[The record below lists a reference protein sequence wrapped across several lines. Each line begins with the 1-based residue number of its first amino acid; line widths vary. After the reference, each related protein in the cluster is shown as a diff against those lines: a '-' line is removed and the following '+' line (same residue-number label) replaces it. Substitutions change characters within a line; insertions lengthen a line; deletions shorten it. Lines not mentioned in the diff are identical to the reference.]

1 MKQVNKIT
9 KFKRSLLLGKDKKNL
24 INQLMD
30 IEIMSY
36 YWIEKITGQKVD
48 DEYYSMKVE
57 IFKELLEKDPD
68 YKRKEK

>member
-30 IEIMSY
+30 IEVMSY